1 MRTNKVNVAQKH
13 SQSLRHAFTRSARVM
28 RRARVRQ
35 SRAKS
40 IGKQNTLMVS
50 HVTVGRRQPNLS
62 YFNLDDDPSCCFLV
76 TLLDG
81 YHQYVLHFRLSRPGC
96 RHWLHS
102 LYSDISTHLAEGGGE
117 HCISSWTR
125 SDSTVYSLLK
135 LPSDIRPTIVEAVTQ
150 PCPSPTMSEDG

>member
-1 MRTNKVNVAQKH
+1 MRTNKVSVAQKH

-28 RRARVRQ
+28 RRASVRQ

-62 YFNLDDDPSCCFLV
+62 YFNLDGDPCCCFLV

-81 YHQYVLHFRLSRPGC
+81 YHQYVLNFRLIRPGC
-96 RHWLHS
+96 RHWLRS
-102 LYSDISTHLAEGGGE
+102 LYSNIPTHLGEGGGE
-117 HCISSWTR
+117 HCVLIL
-125 SDSTVYSLLK
+125 DSTVLDRELAFVHCHLTTVQPSWKLRYSYASLK
-135 LPSDIRPTIVEAVTQ
+135 R
-150 PCPSPTMSEDG
+150 